1 VLDLATA
8 AVMAFGGVV
17 LLHPLT
23 AMATPGLRDMAS
35 LGVPAATLAALLVGV
50 NAGLV
55 VGRAQTAGQWVVGVR
70 VVDVT
75 GAEAG
80 LGALMSREGL
90 TWLAVVLGP
99 AGWLG
104 LLGEVALLLSV
115 GRTVRDRLTGTRV
128 VRDS

>member
-1 VLDLATA
+1 
-8 AVMAFGGVV
+8 M